1 MDKEL
6 EEKLDEHIR
15 EKKKEIYITDEEI
28 CELILRYIR
37 KENTEYAILID
48 GKWGVGKTFFI
59 KNSLKVKLQ
68 KEIKKTC
75 RYKGI
80 IYMSLY
86 GIKDITQL
94 ENKIIYSIME
104 NGILSN
110 NERKTSKMLI
120 NGAKT
125 YINSLEKKDSIMD
138 LIKMFQEISKYI
150 IIFDDL
156 ERCMISITEL
166 LGYIN
171 ELIEH
176 KNVKTI
182 LIANEDKM
190 AEVES
195 SYQNKEYYE
204 IKEKLIGEVIYYN
217 PNIEIFLDYICD
229 EEKEQLISRIIKDNK
244 YKIIE
249 IMQKYNYKNIR
260 TLKICISK
268 FKTIIEK
275 IEEVKSTYKNYD
287 EDVYNK
293 LLDNI
298 LIYLLHVTIMYK
310 ENIKL
315 YDWSTLLGSF
325 GLINLTIRDDKIEIL
340 GFKFVDKLVQ
350 YSIIDLE
357 DIEKVLDIYNKKDQN
372 DIYGKGSPYEVVT
385 NFFGKK
391 DNEVEEALKEM
402 KNEIKDDMY
411 MIDLYSKILCYLLEI
426 RYAKYDE
433 KIIDDIINLMEYNIK
448 NNKNNCI
455 TEFIPCTLGYN
466 TEKPGYYDTLKEWE
480 IYDRERVIKNRKEKS
495 KEILNQTNWGR
506 KFKEYCENDKNEFER
521 NKSFFSSIDDKEL
534 LNNIKYSDSQNILEF
549 IRGINIVHNFKYIPK
564 EQKELKNYYKG
575 DIDSILRIKKEIE
588 KIKDINMEKGKKYL
602 INELLEILE
611 NWINDLK

>member
-433 KIIDDIINLMEYNIK
+433 IIIKDIINLMEYNIK

>member
-1 MDKEL
+1 
-6 EEKLDEHIR
+6 
-15 EKKKEIYITDEEI
+15 
-28 CELILRYIR
+28 
-37 KENTEYAILID
+37 
-48 GKWGVGKTFFI
+48 
-59 KNSLKVKLQ
+59 
-68 KEIKKTC
+68 
-75 RYKGI
+75 
-80 IYMSLY
+80 
-86 GIKDITQL
+86 
-94 ENKIIYSIME
+94 
-104 NGILSN
+104 
-110 NERKTSKMLI
+110 
-120 NGAKT
+120 
-125 YINSLEKKDSIMD
+125 MD

-195 SYQNKEYYE
+195 SYQNKVYYE

-217 PNIEIFLDYICD
+217 PNIEIILDYICD

-249 IMQKYNYKNIR
+249 IMQKFNYKNIR

-433 KIIDDIINLMEYNIK
+433 IIIKDIINLMEYNIK
-448 NNKNNCI
+448 KNKNNCI

-480 IYDRERVIKNRKEKS
+480 TYDRERVIKNRKEKS

-549 IRGINIVHNFKYIPK
+549 IRGINIVHNFKYIQK

-602 INELLEILE
+602 INELLEILK

>member
-94 ENKIIYSIME
+94 ENKIIYSIIE

-217 PNIEIFLDYICD
+217 PNIEIILDYICD

-244 YKIIE
+244 YKVIE
-249 IMQKYNYKNIR
+249 IMQKFNYKNIR

-433 KIIDDIINLMEYNIK
+433 IIIKDIINLMEYNIK

>member
-1 MDKEL
+1 
-6 EEKLDEHIR
+6 
-15 EKKKEIYITDEEI
+15 
-28 CELILRYIR
+28 
-37 KENTEYAILID
+37 
-48 GKWGVGKTFFI
+48 
-59 KNSLKVKLQ
+59 
-68 KEIKKTC
+68 
-75 RYKGI
+75 
-80 IYMSLY
+80 
-86 GIKDITQL
+86 
-94 ENKIIYSIME
+94 
-104 NGILSN
+104 
-110 NERKTSKMLI
+110 
-120 NGAKT
+120 
-125 YINSLEKKDSIMD
+125 MD

-171 ELIEH
+171 ELVEH

-195 SYQNKEYYE
+195 SYQNKVYYE

-217 PNIEIFLDYICD
+217 PNIEIILDYICD

-249 IMQKYNYKNIR
+249 IMQKFNYKNIR

-287 EDVYNK
+287 EDIYNK

-433 KIIDDIINLMEYNIK
+433 KIIKDIINLMEHNIK
-448 NNKNNCI
+448 KIKTTVLPNLYHALWDIIQKNQDI
-455 TEFIPCTLGYN
+455 MIH
-466 TEKPGYYDTLKEWE
+466 LK
-480 IYDRERVIKNRKEKS
+480 N
-495 KEILNQTNWGR
+495 GR
-506 KFKEYCENDKNEFER
+506 HMIE
-521 NKSFFSSIDDKEL
+521 KEL
-534 LNNIKYSDSQNILEF
+534 LK
-549 IRGINIVHNFKYIPK
+549 
-564 EQKELKNYYKG
+564 
-575 DIDSILRIKKEIE
+575 IE
-588 KIKDINMEKGKKYL
+588 KKNQKKF
-602 INELLEILE
+602 
-611 NWINDLK
+611 

>member
-217 PNIEIFLDYICD
+217 PNIEIILDYICD

-249 IMQKYNYKNIR
+249 IMQKFNYKNIR

-433 KIIDDIINLMEYNIK
+433 IIIKDIINLMEYNIK

>member
-15 EKKKEIYITDEEI
+15 EKKKEIYITDEEV

-68 KEIKKTC
+68 KEIKETC

-94 ENKIIYSIME
+94 ENKIIYSIIE

-217 PNIEIFLDYICD
+217 PNIEIILDYICD

-249 IMQKYNYKNIR
+249 IMQKFNYKNIR

-433 KIIDDIINLMEYNIK
+433 IIIKDIINLMEYNIK

-480 IYDRERVIKNRKEKS
+480 TYDRERVIKNRKEKS

-575 DIDSILRIKKEIE
+575 DIDSILIIKKEIE

>member
-94 ENKIIYSIME
+94 ENKIIYSIIE

-217 PNIEIFLDYICD
+217 PNIEIILDYICD

-249 IMQKYNYKNIR
+249 IMQKFNYKNIR

-433 KIIDDIINLMEYNIK
+433 IIIKDIINLMEYNIK

>member
-37 KENTEYAILID
+37 KENMEYAILID

-94 ENKIIYSIME
+94 ENKIIYSIIE

-217 PNIEIFLDYICD
+217 PNIEIILDYICD

-249 IMQKYNYKNIR
+249 IMQKFNYKNIR

-433 KIIDDIINLMEYNIK
+433 IIIKDIINLMEYNIK

-480 IYDRERVIKNRKEKS
+480 TYDRERVIKNRKEKS

>member
-94 ENKIIYSIME
+94 ENKIIYSIIE

-217 PNIEIFLDYICD
+217 PNIEIILDYICD

-249 IMQKYNYKNIR
+249 IMQKFNYKNIR

-325 GLINLTIRDDKIEIL
+325 GLINLTIRDDKIEML

-433 KIIDDIINLMEYNIK
+433 IIIKDIINLMEYNIK

-564 EQKELKNYYKG
+564 KQKELKNYYKG